1 MAIAVRMRNK
11 GASHDAIAAKIGRSA
26 ASVSIRMARL
36 RAADYPVM
44 VANDITKWTP
54 ERDDRVMALW
64 NNRTPTV
71 DIAEQLGTTPNSI
84 LARIVALRR
93 TSPSIEKRRVRVTRV
108 EAEMVVPKHPVDAT
122 IVALWNDGIHTAEIA
137 ARLGVNPGYI
147 GYRIKAV
154 RRSGIGTFPRWRQSG
169 RPPPSHSLKSSKSAL
184 STQ

>member
-44 VANDITKWTP
+44 VAANITKWTP

-71 DIAEQLGTTPNSI
+71 DIAEQLGTTPKSI
-84 LARIVALRR
+84 LARIITLRR
-93 TSPSIEKRRVRVTRV
+93 TSPSVEKRRVRVVQRV
-108 EAEMVVPKHPVDAT
+108 PQEDAT
-122 IVALWNDGIHTAEIA
+122 IVDLWNDGIHTAEIA